1 MRSHGLDRALSTIGD
16 RWSLLVV
23 AALMRGDL
31 RYGEL
36 AEELG
41 DAGDGPGIAPNVLA
55 ARLRMLE
62 SAMLINAEP
71 YQEKP
76 RRFRYSLTADGRKLA
91 AVLGSLEAWGARE
104 VHPEAHQVHSVCGT
118 ALEWRTWCPK
128 CESVGEPPG
137 TDSAEVAGRGGGASL
152 GATPRQVWV

>member
-23 AALMRGDL
+23 AALMRNDL
-31 RYGEL
+31 RYSEL

-41 DAGDGPGIAPNVLA
+41 AAGDGQAIAPNVLA

-62 SAMLINAEP
+62 AAMLINAEP

-104 VHPEAHQVHSVCGT
+104 VYPLSHQVHAVCGT
-118 ALEWRTWCPK
+118 TLEWRTWCPT
-128 CESVGEPPG
+128 C
-137 TDSAEVAGRGGGASL
+137 EVAGASS
-152 GATPRQVWV
+152 GPTARSEPGSFAVDSATAAHQVWV